1 MEDWDTFYA
10 EAEKLYV
17 EHPAHVCRPAARP
30 RGRHLSLTVSAA
42 SADAV
47 RHEVSALRRQARA
60 EGDQRPSGAPR
71 PTPLR
76 PGPPG
81 SERPTGRLSG
91 RPGVPMPTRAAGA
104 CSRAVPQIRDGPGAG
119 RQTTRE
125 AQHALLLLHVR
136 QGPARGHRA
145 GWCAPPDAAHRA
157 NPDASHCAS
166 PGVPSPGGPQEPNAA
181 RGLRLCDCPAKC
193 CARPPNA
200 ARAARRAPRRE
211 HARAGTPT
219 RPPALPRTHSRSHS
233 HTGRARRAENMGSP
247 KPSSAGGVGQKSD
260 RDRRAPPSLRP
271 QG

>member
-1 MEDWDTFYA
+1 M
-10 EAEKLYV
+10 

-30 RGRHLSLTVSAA
+30 RGRHLSLTASPA

-81 SERPTGRLSG
+81 SERPTGRWSG

-119 RQTTRE
+119 RQATRE

-145 GWCAPPDAAHRA
+145 GWCAQPDAAHRA

-166 PGVPSPGGPQEPNAA
+166 PGVPSPGGRQEPTAA
-181 RGLRLCDCPAKC
+181 RGLRLWDCPAKYCVPAKC
-193 CARPPNA
+193 CACGSPRA
-200 ARAARRAPRRE
+200 KTTARTRG
-211 HARAGTPT
+211 HT
-219 RPPALPRTHSRSHS
+219 RPPARPPAHTLALTLTHRPCTSQRTWAAPSRPRRAGWARNPIG
-233 HTGRARRAENMGSP
+233 TGARRPLCAHR
-247 KPSSAGGVGQKSD
+247 V
-260 RDRRAPPSLRP
+260 RVWVRLR
-271 QG
+271 G

>member
-1 MEDWDTFYA
+1 M
-10 EAEKLYV
+10 

-119 RQTTRE
+119 RQATRE

-157 NPDASHCAS
+157 NPDASHRAS
-166 PGVPSPGGPQEPNAA
+166 PCVPSLAGGKSRLQHAA
-181 RGLRLCDCPAKC
+181 
-193 CARPPNA
+193 CACAIAQPNA
-200 ARAARRAPRRE
+200 ARARQMLRATRQDE
-211 HARAGTPT
+211 STHAWAHPPA
-219 RPPALPRTHSRSHS
+219 RPPALPRTHSHSHS
-233 HTGRARRAENMGSP
+233 HTGRARRRG
-247 KPSSAGGVGQKSD
+247 
-260 RDRRAPPSLRP
+260 
-271 QG
+271 

>member
-1 MEDWDTFYA
+1 M
-10 EAEKLYV
+10 

-30 RGRHLSLTVSAA
+30 RGRHLSLTASAA

-181 RGLRLCDCPAKC
+181 RSLRLCDCPAKC
-193 CARPPNA
+193 CACGSPRAKTRARTRGHTHPPARPPS
-200 ARAARRAPRRE
+200 RAHTRA
-211 HARAGTPT
+211 HTHTPT
-219 RPPALPRTHSRSHS
+219 VHI
-233 HTGRARRAENMGSP
+233 AENMGSP